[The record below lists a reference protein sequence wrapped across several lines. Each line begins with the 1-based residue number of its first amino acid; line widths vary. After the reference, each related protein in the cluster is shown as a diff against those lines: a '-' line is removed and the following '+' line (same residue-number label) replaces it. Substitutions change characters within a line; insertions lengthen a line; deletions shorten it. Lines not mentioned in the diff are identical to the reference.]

1 MRRTL
6 LQAIFVGMVGAMAV
20 PTVLRAQVQPSQQQ
34 APDKPQPPSLPASR
48 QGLPPLPHAASA
60 PSGDLGTGSWK
71 AENVPFGPWRI
82 KLAAVGTAVTGT
94 VSQNATDQSDGPKTD
109 LTGPFD
115 IYDGTFD
122 GSTVSFKCKTPDGN
136 RTISFVGNLAGDEI
150 IFTRTVTTR
159 EGSAGNAAGIFDSSG
174 TRAFIVKRD
183 SDPSPSNSAERP
195 PADKPSPAPPPKAT
209 DKGTDTSADKSSADK
224 ATNGKAASDK
234 AKADKPGGDPN
245 YDPFHAAQDI
255 DVGMFYMHKGDYDAA
270 IDRFKDAI
278 RLKPNFAKPRLL
290 LGELYE
296 KRGDK
301 TDAIR
306 YYKEFLEILPDG
318 PDSKKVRG
326 RLEKLGAK

>member
-1 MRRTL
+1 MRHAFLPATFIGAIGGLALSSL
-6 LQAIFVGMVGAMAV
+6 LC
-20 PTVLRAQVQPSQQQ
+20 AQVQPSQQQ
-34 APDKPQPPSLPASR
+34 APDKLQPSGLPASR
-48 QGLPPLPHAASA
+48 QGLPPLPRPSSGPSVDSA
-60 PSGDLGTGSWK
+60 TGSWK

-82 KLAAVGTAVTGT
+82 KLTVVGTAVTGT
-94 VSQNATDQSDGPKTD
+94 VSQNATDQPDAAKTD

-115 IYDGTFD
+115 IYDGASD
-122 GSTVSFKCKTPDGN
+122 GGTISFKCKTPDGN
-136 RTISFVGNLAGDEI
+136 RTVSFSGNLAGDEI

-159 EGSAGNAAGIFDSSG
+159 EGSAGSAAGVFDSSG
-174 TRAFIVKRD
+174 VRAFIVKRD
-183 SDPSPSNSAERP
+183 SDSAASHSDQSAAYKPSAP
-195 PADKPSPAPPPKAT
+195 PAPRSTDKPEAP
-209 DKGTDTSADKSSADK
+209 SDKSSTD
-224 ATNGKAASDK
+224 KAASSKAVSDK
-234 AKADKPGGDPN
+234 SAGDKSGGDAN

-255 DVGMFYMHKGDYDAA
+255 DVGMFYLHKGDYDAA

-301 TDAIR
+301 ADAIR